1 MYINTDVLLL
11 TGSHIKELE
20 ELAESIK
27 GLINIHRE
35 NNLVS
40 NI

>member
-20 ELAESIK
+20 ELAESIE
-27 GLINIHRE
+27 GLINIHKRGQI
-35 NNLVS
+35 S
-40 NI
+40 T

>member
-27 GLINIHRE
+27 GLINIHKRGQI
-35 NNLVS
+35 S
-40 NI
+40 R